1 MELVIQLPNHSYTI
15 TIQKNGFSEAGS
27 WVSNLWNKQKI
38 CLITDETVDALYG
51 DQLVNQLTIYG
62 FEVIKAVLPPGEES
76 KSLRQAEKL
85 YQLLIQHNFTR
96 SDGIIALG
104 GGVIGD
110 LAGFTAATFMRG
122 IHYLQIP
129 TTLLA
134 QLDSSIG
141 GKTAVNMKEA
151 KNIIG
156 AFWQPEGVL
165 IDPNTLLSLEKRRI
179 SEGIAEIIKYAAIAD
194 RNLWVKLTLLE
205 NREQLIEDAEA
216 IILSCL
222 KIKKSV
228 VETDEF
234 DNGQR
239 LILNFGH
246 TIGHAVEKTAG
257 YGTIT
262 HGEAVAIGMIQI
274 NRIAEQ
280 KHLSPIGTTNELIKM
295 VEKFQLPATTE
306 PWDEELL
313 YQALIHDK
321 KARGESIKIILLKEI
336 GEAYIHTIH
345 LTEMKEFL
353 QRGE

>member
-1 MELVIQLPNHSYTI
+1 MKLQVTLPNHSYTI
-15 TIQKNGFSEAGS
+15 TIQKNSFSQAGS
-27 WVSNLWNKQKI
+27 WVSEQWKKQKVCI
-38 CLITDETVDALYG
+38 ITDETVDALYG
-51 DQLVNQLTIYG
+51 EKLTDQLTAQG
-62 FEVIKAVLPPGEES
+62 FDIIKAVLPPGEES
-76 KSLRQAEKL
+76 KSLHQAEKL
-85 YQLLIQHNFTR
+85 YKLLIKHNFTR

-134 QLDSSIG
+134 QVDSSIG
-141 GKTAVNMKEA
+141 GKTAVNMQEA

-156 AFWQPEGVL
+156 AFWQPDGVL
-165 IDPNTLLSLEKRRI
+165 IDPDTLLTLEKRRI

-194 RNLWVKLTLLE
+194 QALWKQLVQLE
-205 NREQLIEDAEA
+205 NREELVEHAEA

-222 KIKKSV
+222 KIKKAV
-228 VETDEF
+228 VEADEF

-274 NRIAEQ
+274 NRVAEQ
-280 KHLSPIGTTNELIKM
+280 KGLSPAGTTKELIEM
-295 VEKFQLPATTE
+295 VKKFQLPALAE
-306 PWDEELL
+306 PWEEETL
-313 YQALIHDK
+313 YQALVHDK
-321 KARGESIKIILLKEI
+321 KARGESIKIILLKSI

>member
-1 MELVIQLPNHSYTI
+1 MELDIQLPNHSYTI

-27 WVSNLWNKQKI
+27 WVSKLWNKQKI

-51 DQLVNQLTIYG
+51 DQLVNQLTIHG

-76 KSLRQAEKL
+76 KSLRQTEKL

-134 QLDSSIG
+134 QVDSSIG

-165 IDPNTLLSLEKRRI
+165 IDPNTLLSLEKEE
-179 SEGIAEIIKYAAIAD
+179 S
-194 RNLWVKLTLLE
+194 VKESQKSL
-205 NREQLIEDAEA
+205 NMRQLQTVIFG
-216 IILSCL
+216 LS
-222 KIKKSV
+222 
-228 VETDEF
+228 
-234 DNGQR
+234 
-239 LILNFGH
+239 
-246 TIGHAVEKTAG
+246 
-257 YGTIT
+257 
-262 HGEAVAIGMIQI
+262 
-274 NRIAEQ
+274 
-280 KHLSPIGTTNELIKM
+280 
-295 VEKFQLPATTE
+295 
-306 PWDEELL
+306 
-313 YQALIHDK
+313 
-321 KARGESIKIILLKEI
+321 
-336 GEAYIHTIH
+336 
-345 LTEMKEFL
+345 
-353 QRGE
+353 